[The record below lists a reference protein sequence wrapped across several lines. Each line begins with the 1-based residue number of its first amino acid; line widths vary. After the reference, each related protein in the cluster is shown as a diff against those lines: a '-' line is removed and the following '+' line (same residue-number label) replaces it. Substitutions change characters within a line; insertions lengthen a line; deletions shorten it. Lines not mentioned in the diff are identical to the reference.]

1 MCFKRELRLAT
12 LCHGKR
18 PPPSSIDYVRTTQLC
33 PRKRPFSTA
42 NQRFSSTS
50 GEKSGLKGHL
60 LPRDKQALR
69 EGPLQVHPLGVT
81 TEADTPSHVD
91 NLVGGVFVG
100 ALGPDGF
107 IFGEFHGETG
117 LADADGLVASRAE
130 MHFDAALHLVVP
142 HGVAKPREVKIGIE
156 LAVDARQQIQ
166 IERSRDPGGIVVGN
180 DQLWHRLYEVRA
192 Q

>member
-1 MCFKRELRLAT
+1 MLPVQRLWASAREA
-12 LCHGKR
+12 
-18 PPPSSIDYVRTTQLC
+18 
-33 PRKRPFSTA
+33 
-42 NQRFSSTS
+42 
-50 GEKSGLKGHL
+50 SGLKGYL

-117 LADADGLVASRAE
+117 LADADGLVASRSE
-130 MHFDAALHLVVP
+130 ERRV
-142 HGVAKPREVKIGIE
+142 GKEC
-156 LAVDARQQIQ
+156 
-166 IERSRDPGGIVVGN
+166 RSRWSP
-180 DQLWHRLYEVRA
+180 Y
-192 Q
+192 